1 MRGGPAAV
9 GHPSALIVRTLEP
22 AQRDRAQTARLLG
35 INYKTPQSKLKEY
48 RLPARASPRRDP
60 GTGQGRF
67 ASRRPPP
74 SSSAACQYAP

>member
-1 MRGGPAAV
+1 MRGGPAAA

-60 GTGQGRF
+60 GTGRGRS
-67 ASRRPPP
+67 ASRP
-74 SSSAACQYAP
+74 SAAVLVSACQYAP